1 MSGPVDDVGMTERP
15 RRTIPIA
22 CTLQPSDLPARLAEW
37 QSLVAEAA
45 GRDEVEGGVRLRF
58 SPATGLAARIATL
71 AEAEQGCCGFFD
83 FALAIG
89 PEGLSLTVTAPAEA
103 RSMVDALLGDEG
115 GR

>member
-1 MSGPVDDVGMTERP
+1 MGVNEQP

-22 CTLQPSDLPARLAEW
+22 CTLPPSDLPARLAEW
-37 QSLVAEAA
+37 HSLAAEAA

-58 SPATGLAARIATL
+58 SAATGRAARIATL

-89 PEGLSLTVTAPAEA
+89 PDGLSLTVTAPADA
-103 RSMVDALLGDEG
+103 RPLVDALLGDQDE
-115 GR
+115 R